1 LGSLFQQEI
10 DSLDELNSQLENVE
24 LTQEEIQV
32 QLDKPANFI
41 YIYI

>member
-32 QLDKPANFI
+32 QLDKPAKFFI
-41 YIYI
+41 YI